1 MKKIKFEITTPER
14 VVYTDEVDSI
24 TIPTAKGE
32 ITVLPEHI
40 PLIALLVPGELHI
53 KKGNEEELMAVSG
66 GFIEVRKDKVI
77 VLSDT
82 AELAHEIDVEAVEE
96 AKKRAEKLLQEK
108 RTDQV
113 DYVGLSANLERELA
127 RLKVGKKYKRLKG
140 LSTDTKNN

>member
-32 ITVLPEHI
+32 ITVLPDHI

-53 KKGNEEELMAVSG
+53 KKGNQEELMAVSG

>member
-1 MKKIKFEITTPER
+1 MKKIKFEITTPEP

-32 ITVLPEHI
+32 ITVLPDHI